1 MTDEIHDICLDSYV
15 DSHDIL
21 YTIFVG
27 RTLGSRIGDCVSGC
41 EVR

>member
-21 YTIFVG
+21 YTIFVRG
-27 RTLGSRIGDCVSGC
+27 GP
-41 EVR
+41 